1 MFFVNK
7 GVDRV
12 IAGYRSAFG
21 SFYAHVFLIGD
32 GSGWPCPSMEI
43 GDDFDEITDPQ
54 HIVEFIEGFTTVP
67 DDFVETLRADATK
80 EGVADRPTLLSI
92 LQPRPAVY
100 NLDESQ
106 IPF

>member
-1 MFFVNK
+1 MFSVNN

-21 SFYAHVFLIGD
+21 SFYAHIYLTGD
-32 GSGWPCPSMEI
+32 GSGWPVPSMEI
-43 GDDFDEITDPQ
+43 GDDFDEITDPR
-54 HIVEFIEGFTTVP
+54 HIVEFIEGFATVP
-67 DDFVETLRADATK
+67 DDFAETLRADAEK
-80 EGVADRPTLLSI
+80 EGVADRPALLAI

-100 NLDESQ
+100 DLDESQ